1 VTRLSEVAASIKS
14 ANAGASQITMDV
26 AFADETTFERVA
38 RSGLLNAEVI
48 ARIYRVDPGAV
59 EIHHYRPAHTIKV
72 TMPRAVLSGGIEE
85 NDFDGVQQYIPLL
98 DLEVPAG

>member
-1 VTRLSEVAASIKS
+1 VTRLSDVAASIKS

-26 AFADETTFERVA
+26 AFADPDTFERVA
-38 RSGLLNAEVI
+38 RSSLVNAEVI
-48 ARIYRVDPGAV
+48 ARIYRVDADDV
-59 EIHHYRPAHTIKV
+59 EIHLYRPALTIKV

-98 DLEVPAG
+98 DLEVPSG